1 MCVVVQKQWLQRKY
15 ALGSSGPDSSY
26 QNTKAFAYTCTNA
39 KKIWVYV
46 WQARAGCGDTKK
58 NDSWSK
64 VSNVNYFMDFD
75 LRVSMR
81 GAHMW
86 AAILT
91 ITFPYSIAYASN
103 VYSILWI
110 QSFALHRLSIR
121 SAIQFFFSLFLFLL
135 LFIFCSLLFLLNW
148 FQVCYTST
156 WRITEIRIGFCLSHV
171 SLSHLNLCLCHLLPR
186 FHVLSESLLFFHGA
200 SLPLAPSP
208 SLSLSVSVSRS
219 RY

>member
-1 MCVVVQKQWLQRKY
+1 MCVVVQKQWQQRKY

-86 AAILT
+86 DAILT

-103 VYSILWI
+103 VYSILCI

-121 SAIQFFFSLFLFLL
+121 SAIQFLFFSLYFFIIVYFLFAA
-135 LFIFCSLLFLLNW
+135 IFAQLISSLLHKHLANIRNTNW
-148 FQVCYTST
+148 FLPFSCESLTFEFVSMSSFASFPCTI
-156 WRITEIRIGFCLSHV
+156 RITSFFSRCF
-171 SLSHLNLCLCHLLPR
+171 SLSIP
-186 FHVLSESLLFFHGA
+186 LSVC
-200 SLPLAPSP
+200 
-208 SLSLSVSVSRS
+208 VSVSRS